1 MPNPGFKLIAIEKSD
16 KKYSVSFIKPKSVIK
31 FVSYVLIIILQLQ
44 KPKKFPLILA
54 QKESRI
60 TYSQLTNVS
69 FCLNIDGILITD
81 VLSLKAGL
89 NCTLG
94 QDTRHVKRKHF

>member
-54 QKESRI
+54 QKRI
-60 TYSQLTNVS
+60 ENYLLTTNVS
-69 FCLNIDGILITD
+69 FCRNIDGILITD